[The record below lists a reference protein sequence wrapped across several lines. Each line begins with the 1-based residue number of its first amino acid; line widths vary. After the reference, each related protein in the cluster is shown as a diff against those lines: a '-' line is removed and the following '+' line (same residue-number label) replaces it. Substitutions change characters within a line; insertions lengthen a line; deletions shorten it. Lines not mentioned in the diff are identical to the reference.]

1 MFSST
6 RTQLRDALVSIA
18 RQLFDVDVADLT
30 FEVPR
35 DPAHGDLATA
45 VAFELAKRLRGLTGA
60 RQVPRA
66 IADAMVS
73 EFHKR
78 PASTVTGLSRLDV
91 AGAGYINA
99 FLDRASF
106 LRALAGG
113 VLVPPSTAAGKTIV
127 EHTSVNP
134 NKAAHVGHVRN
145 AVLGDTVVRLLR
157 AAGHD
162 VEVHN
167 WIDNTGVQ
175 VADVVVGFLHVVPH
189 TIEQVRAIPEPFD
202 RYCWDLYT
210 KVGLFYRDGSID
222 GTENPEKLRL
232 REEVQHAL
240 ETGRGPTYELSQYIA
255 LRNVRAQLG
264 TMSRLGID
272 YDVLPC
278 ESEVLHRNFWVEA
291 FEILKAANE
300 VTYVDSGRQRGCWVM
315 RADHGES
322 ESSADTHLAD
332 KILIKSNGIATYTAK
347 DIAYHF
353 WKLGRIE
360 RDFEYS
366 PFHTYPSG
374 HTAWMTTPSGMEGHP
389 SFGHGARYINVIDV
403 AQSYVQDFVKR
414 ACMAVFPDDRRVA
427 ESMHLSYE
435 KVGLTVAA
443 CHEMGLEISPEESTK
458 AFIGMSG
465 RRGRGVIA
473 DELIDLLEKR
483 ALEEIRKRN
492 QDAPEDEQ
500 REVARKLAAGALR
513 YFLLKFGRNSV
524 IAFDFKDALA
534 FTGETGPYL
543 QYTAVRIASMF
554 AKLRAAG
561 IECDNVLSSQSPEDL
576 NAVLTGESD
585 KEFWQTIRLVAQQL
599 EFNARAVDTLEPAII
614 ARYAFDVARAFNEFS
629 QAPKNHMLG
638 ESNVARRA
646 VMITLT
652 ASVQGTLSAAL
663 SILGIEIPSRM

>member
-1 MFSST
+1 MFSSI

-45 VAFELAKRLRGLTGA
+45 VAFELAKRIRAQTGA
-60 RQVPRA
+60 KKAPRA
-66 IADAMVS
+66 IAEAIVS
-73 EFHKR
+73 ELEKQ
-78 PASTVTGLSRLDV
+78 PSAAAGLARLDV

-99 FLDRASF
+99 FVDRASF
-106 LRALAGG
+106 LRALAGDA
-113 VLVPPSTAAGKTIV
+113 PAPRSAAAGKTIV

-145 AVLGDTVVRLLR
+145 AVLGDTVVRMLR
-157 AAGHD
+157 EAGHD

-175 VADVVVGFLHVVPH
+175 VADVVVGFLHVEPH

-222 GTENPEKLRL
+222 GPENREKLKL

-240 ETGRGPTYELSQYIA
+240 EAGDGPTYELSQYIA

-264 TMSRLGID
+264 TMARLGID

-278 ESEVLHRNFWVEA
+278 ESEVLHRNFWAEA

-300 VTYVDSGRQRGCWVM
+300 VSYVESGKQEGCWVM
-315 RADHGES
+315 RADQGEGDA
-322 ESSADTHLAD
+322 SADTHQAD

-374 HTAWMTTPSGMEGHP
+374 HVAWMTTPSGVGGHP

-443 CHEMGLEISPEESTK
+443 CHDLGLEISAEESTK
-458 AFIGMSG
+458 TFIGMSG
-465 RRGRGVIA
+465 RKGRCVIA
-473 DELIDLLEKR
+473 DELIYLLERR
-483 ALEEIRKRN
+483 ALEEIQKRN
-492 QDAPEDEQ
+492 QDAPEAEQ

-513 YFLLKFGRNSV
+513 YFLLKFGRNSI

-561 IECDNVLSSQSPEDL
+561 IECDDALAPHGLDEL
-576 NAVLTGESD
+576 NAVLAGESD
-585 KEFWQTIRLVAQQL
+585 KEFWQTIRLIAQQR
-599 EFNARAVDTLEPAII
+599 EFNQRAVETLEPAVI

-638 ESNVARRA
+638 ETNAARRA

-652 ASVQGTLSAAL
+652 ACVQRTLLAAL
-663 SILGIEIPSRM
+663 STLGIEIPPRM